1 MFCATIKSKWEG
13 NDAWRKYDAS
23 SFCQHLVANQ
33 CDVPA
38 VVGEEEM
45 LLKSSQSKKACLI
58 QVTASCPLFFL
69 FFFSFLVDCKDCII
83 LVKNVFD
90 RLLHS
95 KSLLDP
101 SDCNLSSF
109 FFFF

>member
-1 MFCATIKSKWEG
+1 MPTSCG
-13 NDAWRKYDAS
+13 
-23 SFCQHLVANQ
+23 Q

-38 VVGEEEM
+38 VVGEDEM
-45 LLKSSQSKKACLI
+45 LLNPGNQKSLPDPSDCNLS
-58 QVTASCPLFFL
+58 TFFFFL
-69 FFFSFLVDCKDCII
+69 ADCKKDCIV

-109 FFFF
+109 LFVLF